1 MKRIVL
7 ALFSCLLLLNS
18 CTTTTA
24 IQGST
29 APVGSITY
37 QTFYD
42 DLSPYGNWIDY
53 PGYGHVWSPGMDGEF
68 RPYATNGHW
77 VYSNEGWMWASDFS
91 WGWAPFH
98 YGRWFYDDAYGWLW
112 IPGYDW
118 SPAWVTWGAVDN
130 YYCWAP
136 LGPGVGVGAAY
147 GGWRPHDYYWN
158 QVPKDHMYDNDLSR
172 VVTRPNSADRIS
184 VINNFSTTHRNN
196 LYYSQGPNVAE
207 VQRYTNRT
215 ITPMAIQ
222 ETRVRGNAVQT
233 GNNMQV
239 YRPQVQNPQPRQ
251 FRSFNSN
258 TTARPIMQMQ
268 DRPTPSIK
276 RSEQIRNVNS
286 LPMRTAPMMSSPSPS
301 SRVRR

>member
-1 MKRIVL
+1 
-7 ALFSCLLLLNS
+7 
-18 CTTTTA
+18 
-24 IQGST
+24 
-29 APVGSITY
+29 
-37 QTFYD
+37 
-42 DLSPYGNWIDY
+42 
-53 PGYGHVWSPGMDGEF
+53 
-68 RPYATNGHW
+68 
-77 VYSNEGWMWASDFS
+77 
-91 WGWAPFH
+91 
-98 YGRWFYDDAYGWLW
+98 
-112 IPGYDW
+112 
-118 SPAWVTWGAVDN
+118 PAWVTWGAVDN

-158 QVPKDHMYDNDLSR
+158 QVPRDHIYDNDISR

-184 VINNFSTTHRNN
+184 VINNFATTHGNN

-268 DRPTPSIK
+268 DRPTPTIQ